1 MSSKS
6 SNKTATRKQFEYAR
20 EISRALGVS
29 LPNEFTVEEYSNFIK
44 FYEKRYKDY
53 LFESNKY
60 GYGELEEEDREI
72 EYGLPSSRFYD

>member
-6 SNKTATRKQFEYAR
+6 SNKTATRKQFEYAKS
-20 EISRALGVS
+20 ISRALNVS

-44 FYEKRYKDY
+44 FYEKRYKEY

-60 GYGELEEEDREI
+60 DYIELEEEDREI

>member
-20 EISRALGVS
+20 EISRALNVS
-29 LPNEFTVEEYSNFIK
+29 LPNDYTVEVYSKFIK
-44 FYEKRYKDY
+44 FYEKRYKEH

-60 GYGELEEEDREI
+60 DYRDLEEEDREESGSI
-72 EYGLPSSRFYD
+72 T